1 MHEQDARAAVR
12 PTCESKNT
20 QPPGLSGP
28 IRNFVDTPYL
38 SCSGGG
44 GQRRSVF
51 GEAVEKPVEIAA
63 SELPGKRLGD
73 SLVAFLKGD
82 EAFGQNVEVGEVV
95 GSEDLALDYREVD
108 LDLALSQEA

>member
-1 MHEQDARAAVR
+1 LD
-12 PTCESKNT
+12 
-20 QPPGLSGP
+20 
-28 IRNFVDTPYL
+28 
-38 SCSGGG
+38 
-44 GQRRSVF
+44 

-108 LDLALSQEA
+108 LDLVEPGSVSGEVDEAQIGPLSLQTPHRSLPRWEEPLSTIQNTRSAEA